1 MGSKLARALG
11 CHVTVL
17 SRNPSKENFAKGP
30 CKANAF
36 VCTGPVY
43 KKDMEKIH
51 GRIDLILNT
60 IPVMHDYAFYLPFLA
75 PKGQQVILG
84 LHDGIIA
91 GFILGK
97 LSGGKSRI
105 KHSGIGGIRA
115 TQEVVDL
122 CAKHDIK
129 PEIEIRPCSDLNE
142 IYERLDSCNSSGKR
156 YVLDIEGTLNKEEEK
171 KCTRRPPDL
180 RSFISM
186 SLCGGLCDA
195 LWLMFSCQAGVC
207 GCCC

>member
-17 SRNPSKENFAKGP
+17 SRNPSKENFAKGE
-30 CKANAF
+30 CNANAF

-43 KKDMEKIH
+43 KKDMEKVH
-51 GRIDLILNT
+51 GTIDLILNT
-60 IPVMHDYAFYLPFLA
+60 IPVTHDYAFYLPFLA

-84 LHDGIIA
+84 LHDGIVA

-115 TQEVVDL
+115 TQEVLDL

-129 PEIEIRPCSDLNE
+129 PEIEIRPPLE
-142 IYERLDSCNSSGKR
+142 PLSGLTQDFK
-156 YVLDIEGTLNKEEEK
+156 YA
-171 KCTRRPPDL
+171 RPSISTKAL
-180 RSFISM
+180 HRGSRSHNVS
-186 SLCGGLCDA
+186 A
-195 LWLMFSCQAGVC
+195 
-207 GCCC
+207 